1 LSRNR
6 GVVAASY
13 TAKRML
19 DEPPLMVRTHEGMRS
34 IRPWIPHIM
43 QQVGRERGDLLQLWM
58 MPPIGQQA
66 GTPGRA

>member
-1 LSRNR
+1 
-6 GVVAASY
+6 
-13 TAKRML
+13 
-19 DEPPLMVRTHEGMRS
+19 MVRTHEGMRS